1 MYYHHHPP
9 EETRDLKN
17 ITRNHRVTN
26 PGSQKQSIFY
36 AFFGFGFF
44 SGTLVPEN
52 LLNLLWLILKPYK
65 TFMHKHTF
73 SGPGVRLKRAR
84 TLGPEKSRT
93 LEFSNPADPDL
104 GPGEFE
110 NHMKCFHVLTNPTH
124 EMNFDLCFFCACPK
138 CSLQLQQQST
148 CTRIH
153 KPVDLIHTYFPSLKS
168 RKYTNTH
175 MLDMSIV
182 HSRKQV
188 L

>member
-1 MYYHHHPP
+1 M
-9 EETRDLKN
+9 L
-17 ITRNHRVTN
+17 
-26 PGSQKQSIFY
+26 FL
-36 AFFGFGFF
+36 GFGLF

-124 EMNFDLCFFCACPK
+124 EMNFDLCFFLCMPEVFLAAAATEYVYTHT
-138 CSLQLQQQST
+138 QT
-148 CTRIH
+148 CGS
-153 KPVDLIHTYFPSLKS
+153 HTHILSES
-168 RKYTNTH
+168 
-175 MLDMSIV
+175 
-182 HSRKQV
+182 
-188 L
+188 

>member
-1 MYYHHHPP
+1 MAQEIGLFSHVSRVPLCGAKHSLK
-9 EETRDLKN
+9 TRCANWTHDAPL
-17 ITRNHRVTN
+17 TRNHRLTN

-138 CSLQLQQQST
+138 CS
-148 CTRIH
+148 I
-153 KPVDLIHTYFPSLKS
+153 
-168 RKYTNTH
+168 
-175 MLDMSIV
+175 
-182 HSRKQV
+182 
-188 L
+188 

>member
-1 MYYHHHPP
+1 MRELDPRRTTYSQSPLNEP
-9 EETRDLKN
+9 WLTKTIN
-17 ITRNHRVTN
+17 ILC
-26 PGSQKQSIFY
+26 
-36 AFFGFGFF
+36 FFGFGFF

-73 SGPGVRLKRAR
+73 SGPGARLKRAR

-175 MLDMSIV
+175 RLDMSIV

-188 L
+188 P

>member
-1 MYYHHHPP
+1 MDPYGSARIHSGWSFANCTPYDPQSLVSNP
-9 EETRDLKN
+9 TLN
-17 ITRNHRVTN
+17 IVSITITRKHRVTN

-44 SGTLVPEN
+44 SGTLVSEN

-110 NHMKCFHVLTNPTH
+110 NHMKCDVCVWCVRHQHQN
-124 EMNFDLCFFCACPK
+124 
-138 CSLQLQQQST
+138 
-148 CTRIH
+148 
-153 KPVDLIHTYFPSLKS
+153 LKI
-168 RKYTNTH
+168 T
-175 MLDMSIV
+175 
-182 HSRKQV
+182 
-188 L
+188 

>member
-1 MYYHHHPP
+1 MLKYLSAQKCKNACIFLKILTFPRIEIY
-9 EETRDLKN
+9 TRK
-17 ITRNHRVTN
+17 HRVTN

-36 AFFGFGFF
+36 AFFGFGFV
-44 SGTLVPEN
+44 SGPLVPEN
-52 LLNLLWLILKPYK
+52 LLNLLWLILKPHK

-124 EMNFDLCFFCACPK
+124 EMNFDLCFFFVHARNVP
-138 CSLQLQQQST
+138 CSCSN
-148 CTRIH
+148 RVRVH
-153 KPVDLIHTYFPSLKS
+153 A
-168 RKYTNTH
+168 YTNLWISYTH
-175 MLDMSIV
+175 TF
-182 HSRKQV
+182 RV
-188 L
+188 LNLENTQTHTG

>member
-36 AFFGFGFF
+36 AFLGFGLF

-52 LLNLLWLILKPYK
+52 LLNLLWLILKPHK

-73 SGPGVRLKRAR
+73 SGPGARLKRAR

-124 EMNFDLCFFCACPK
+124 EMNFDLCFFLCRPEMFLAAAA
-138 CSLQLQQQST
+138 T
-148 CTRIH
+148 EYVYT
-153 KPVDLIHTYFPSLKS
+153 HTQICGSH
-168 RKYTNTH
+168 TH
-175 MLDMSIV
+175 ILSE
-182 HSRKQV
+182 S
-188 L
+188 